1 MLSTGARILQ
11 ALELGAATVEQLTAM
26 LSVNK
31 FTIYSAMTK
40 LEKKSAV
47 RVTTAA
53 SPRRS
58 GRRQNIY
65 SLPMAGAIPLGQ
77 MTKDRMPVL
86 ARLVGDILFE
96 HGEVALFVGADLN
109 AEVAICSEPTY
120 GKDLNRQSARL
131 VGVYRTDRAEAFDPR
146 RIVADVGVHLHD
158 MGVPA
163 DAA

>member
-1 MLSTGARILQ
+1 VRTGERILQ
-11 ALELGAATVEQLTAM
+11 SLELGAATVEQLAAM
-26 LSVNK
+26 LSVNR

-40 LEKKSAV
+40 LEKECAV
-47 RVTTAA
+47 RVIKAA

-58 GRRQNIY
+58 GRPQNIY
-65 SLPMAGAIPLGQ
+65 SLPMAGAVPLGR
-77 MTKDRMPVL
+77 MTKERTPIL

-109 AEVAICSEPTY
+109 AEVAICSEPSY
-120 GKDLNRQSARL
+120 AKDLSRQIATL

-146 RIVADVGVHLHD
+146 RVVADIGVHLRD